1 MYYIQQMH
9 ETMKRLYQ
17 AAKEKEEIEGQSD
30 LAKRLNQSPQTLNN
44 WEARGMSKAGILLA
58 CKELGIDALWLESGE
73 EVNPEIMFSSS
84 LRRREINLK
93 DNPEYPA
100 IRRVNLKLSAGQTG
114 FAIEYDLEDKTPI
127 SFSQEWFNRNN
138 YRPEKLIATKV
149 NGQSM
154 EPGLYEDDTVVINTA
169 DIKPIDGVVFA
180 VNYEGEL
187 LIKRLVRDMGM
198 WWITSDNP
206 DQRRYPR
213 KECAGES
220 CIILGRIVH
229 KQSEHI

>member
-1 MYYIQQMH
+1 MENIGTRIEALRIERGLTKSDIWKAAGLSSGAYSHWMNGGALKG
-9 ETMKRLYQ
+9 ETLIKV
-17 AAKEKEEIEGQSD
+17 A
-30 LAKRLNQSPQTLNN
+30 N
-44 WEARGMSKAGILLA
+44 ILKVHPA
-58 CKELGIDALWLESGE
+58 WLETGKGQRDSKKPI
-73 EVNPEIMFSSS
+73 EVID
-84 LRRREINLK
+84 LQ
-93 DNPEYPA
+93 DNPDYPT
-100 IRRVNLKLSAGQTG
+100 IRRVTLKLSAGQTG
-114 FAIEYDLEDKTPI
+114 FAIEFDIEDRTPI
-127 SFSQEWFNRNN
+127 SFSKEWFDRNN
-138 YRPEKLIATKV
+138 YRPDKLIATKV
-149 NGQSM
+149 HGQSM

-169 DIKPIDGVVFA
+169 ETKPIDGKVFA